1 MHIFF
6 FGEDRPINFAET
18 TELIFFLHSVTFP
31 QFAHKTSQRQLSA
44 GSMLLRCYWLVYA
57 SLLLFL
63 VLSLCGRQMSA
74 QDVEIDSTLGFYK
87 EEKYALLKAAQIG
100 DIEVII
106 QEKTKQNGNLNIQ
119 DEDGLTAVMVATKWN
134 QVQALQLVSN

>member
-1 MHIFF
+1 
-6 FGEDRPINFAET
+6 
-18 TELIFFLHSVTFP
+18 
-31 QFAHKTSQRQLSA
+31 
-44 GSMLLRCYWLVYA
+44 MLLRCYWLVYE

-63 VLSLCGRQMSA
+63 VLSLYGRQMCA

-87 EEKYALLKAAQIG
+87 EEKYALLRAAQIG
-100 DIEVII
+100 DIEAII

-119 DEDGLTAVMVATKWN
+119 DEHGLTAVMVATKWN

>member
-1 MHIFF
+1 
-6 FGEDRPINFAET
+6 
-18 TELIFFLHSVTFP
+18 
-31 QFAHKTSQRQLSA
+31 
-44 GSMLLRCYWLVYA
+44 MLLRCYWLVYE

-100 DIEVII
+100 DIEAII
-106 QEKTKQNGNLNIQ
+106 QEKTKQDGNLNIQ
-119 DEDGLTAVMVATKWN
+119 DEHGLTAVMVATKWN

>member
-1 MHIFF
+1 
-6 FGEDRPINFAET
+6 
-18 TELIFFLHSVTFP
+18 
-31 QFAHKTSQRQLSA
+31 
-44 GSMLLRCYWLVYA
+44 MLLRCYWLVYE

-100 DIEVII
+100 DIEAII

-119 DEDGLTAVMVATKWN
+119 DEHGLTAVMVATKWN

>member
-1 MHIFF
+1 
-6 FGEDRPINFAET
+6 
-18 TELIFFLHSVTFP
+18 
-31 QFAHKTSQRQLSA
+31 
-44 GSMLLRCYWLVYA
+44 MLLRCYWLVYE

-63 VLSLCGRQMSA
+63 VLSLCGRQMCA

-87 EEKYALLKAAQIG
+87 EEKYALLRAAQIG
-100 DIEVII
+100 DIEAII

-119 DEDGLTAVMVATKWN
+119 DEHGLTAVMVATKWN